1 MGEAH
6 IIAKHI
12 ICDSSQPRFVPQADD
27 DVLASLEM
35 RLTLGQMMLCL
46 EAQMKKATLMG
57 CFVLGRI
64 DKKDADF
71 V

>member
-1 MGEAH
+1 MTD
-6 IIAKHI
+6 I
-12 ICDSSQPRFVPQADD
+12 
-27 DVLASLEM
+27 VL
-35 RLTLGQMMLCL
+35 RV
-46 EAQMKKATLMG
+46 KKATLMG